1 MMNGK
6 MKAIVKHKRGYG
18 AEIQTV
24 DIPKIHDGEVLIK
37 VKATS
42 ICGTD
47 VHIYTW
53 DEWSRRR
60 VNPPYVFG
68 HEFSGEVVE
77 IGAHV
82 TSVKVGDFVSA
93 ETHIVCGACLQCLTS
108 QFHICQN
115 TKIVGVD
122 TQGCFAEYVALPQG
136 NLWKNPIGM
145 HVDIASIQE
154 PLGNA
159 VHTVLSGDV
168 AGKTVAIIGCCP
180 IGLMAIAVAK
190 AVGASTVLAIDIN
203 DYRLKLA
210 EKMGATHVIHSKL
223 HDPIAYVE
231 QLTNGSGVDVV
242 CEMSGHPTA
251 IKQGFK
257 MITNGGRL
265 SILSLPSESVEI
277 NITEDIVFKG
287 ITVQGI
293 TGRLMFKTWHQV
305 SNLLAS
311 GQVNIDPLITH
322 HFPLIEFA
330 KGFDLMIKGQCG
342 KVVLHP

>member
-1 MMNGK
+1 MMSGK

-18 AEIQTV
+18 AELQTV

-82 TSVKVGDFVSA
+82 TSIKVGDFVSA
-93 ETHIVCGACLQCLTS
+93 ETHIVCGACLQCLAGK
-108 QFHICQN
+108 FHICKN

-122 TQGCFAEYVALPQG
+122 TQGCFAEYVALPAG
-136 NLWKNPIGM
+136 NLWRNPVDM
-145 HVDIASIQE
+145 DPDIASIQE
-154 PLGNA
+154 PMGNA

-168 AGKTVAIIGCCP
+168 AGKNMAIIGCGP

-210 EKMGATHVIHSKL
+210 KKMGASHTIHSKL
-223 HDPIAYVE
+223 IDPIAYVE
-231 QLTNGSGVDVV
+231 QLTNGCGVDVV

-265 SILSLPSESVEI
+265 SILSLPSEPVEV

-293 TGRLMFKTWHQV
+293 TGRLMFTTWQQV

-311 GQVNIDPLITH
+311 GQVNIGSLITH
-322 HFPLIEFA
+322 HFPLNEFA

-342 KVVLHP
+342 KVILHP